1 MLMGLFIEELLGI
14 CKKHLPFC
22 PNGSIFGLGAISSIG
37 ALCGLCQFNT
47 VERLL
52 NSPVAIFS

>member
-14 CKKHLPFC
+14 CKMHLPFC
-22 PNGSIFGLGAISSIG
+22 RNGSIFCVGAISSVG
-37 ALCGLCQFNT
+37 ALCQFNT

-52 NSPVAIFS
+52 NSLVAIFS